1 MVVKRSGTLN
11 SSCLPALPCS
21 ATSAAKSTTSDNELM
36 AITGCRGAPRQ
47 VLMGAA
53 SVNSNGTV
61 VSRIGSAAVAM
72 MADAA
77 GVPVIICCETY
88 KFANKVCC
96 PA

>member
-1 MVVKRSGTLN
+1 MERESYLLYIFMLEILLTV
-11 SSCLPALPCS
+11 
-21 ATSAAKSTTSDNELM
+21 
-36 AITGCRGAPRQ
+36 PRQ

-88 KFANKVCC
+88 KFSNKVMT
-96 PA
+96 